1 MVCTSDFRGSF
12 YVSDSSWPWPSQAG
26 PAVCAQAGWLQVK
39 SCPSPHEYY
48 SCELRGEVQSFG
60 MAHLSGLSKQ
70 CHKCD
75 SGSWLLVQLKKEIRV
90 FELVYMFIVLCH
102 ERFFSFFVEFFFSFC
117 FLIYFS
123 EMVGPEPTNSQ
134 TLIHLL
140 VQGWLT
146 IAPPIRI
153 KQMGK
158 GDVGHCLDFWRKE
171 SSGQAEQCKFIW
183 FLRLN

>member
-102 ERFFSFFVEFFFSFC
+102 ERFFSFFVEFFFFLLFFNIFFRNGRSWANQFPNTHSFVSPRVSYNC
-117 FLIYFS
+117 SSHQDQANGEGWCWPLS
-123 EMVGPEPTNSQ
+123 G
-134 TLIHLL
+134 LL
-140 VQGWLT
+140 EKGKSRAGW
-146 IAPPIRI
+146 AM
-153 KQMGK
+153 Q
-158 GDVGHCLDFWRKE
+158 V
-171 SSGQAEQCKFIW
+171 
-183 FLRLN
+183 RLVS